1 MKHAWIRRFAL
12 IITVTLPLLLAAPAY
27 AASATLYLSLSS
39 GSVVSGSTLT
49 LYVYEDSGTEPVN
62 AVQAN
67 LSYPASQLQFLSIS
81 SSSAFS
87 VVAQNTGG
95 SGSVQIG
102 RGALPSVTGN
112 QLVATVQFKAL
123 VGSGTAAVSFAGGS
137 QVVSANSNTNIMTA
151 SPGGSYGLTAPAPS
165 PTPTP
170 SPAPT
175 TSKSSS
181 TTKAIATPAPSP
193 APAPKDTTPPVITD
207 VAVGALTSGSATI
220 TWKTS
225 EPASTEIDY
234 GLTAGYGLTATDTT
248 MATSHSVV
256 LNSPLI
262 VPGTMYRFAIKNTD
276 ASGNQATSNDYQ
288 FTTKGATITLT
299 IDDVSGKPV
308 KDAEV
313 SFDGQTATTD
323 VNGHATIANLPI
335 GNIVGTV
342 SVQGVQTVEVL
353 RVTGLN
359 PAGTPQEVSFRLAAH
374 TSHTTAWVTATIF
387 VLCLLAA
394 GWIGYMFGSGRLP
407 TMLARLRHSP
417 RWHDVAP
424 ASTMQTMG
432 MPVRPTVIA
441 PVSVAKIADQNLAE
455 RPDKLDGQ
463 TPQRPTGN

>member
-1 MKHAWIRRFAL
+1 VKHAWIRRLALITTFAL
-12 IITVTLPLLLAAPAY
+12 PFLLVAPAY
-27 AASATLYLSLSS
+27 AASATLYLSPSS
-39 GSVVSGSTLT
+39 GSVANGNTLT

-67 LSYPASQLQFLSIS
+67 LSYPASQLQFLSTS

-137 QVVSANSNTNIMTA
+137 QVVSANSNANIMTV
-151 SPGGSYGLTAPAPS
+151 SPGGSYGLTTPAPS
-165 PTPTP
+165 PTPSP

-181 TTKAIATPAPSP
+181 TTKATPAPAPSP

-207 VAVGALTSGSATI
+207 IAVSALTSGSATI
-220 TWKTS
+220 TWNTS

-234 GLTAGYGLTATDTT
+234 GLTTGYGLVATDATL
-248 MATSHSVV
+248 ATSHSVV

-262 VPGTMYRFAIKNTD
+262 VPGTMYHFAIKNTD
-276 ASGNQATSNDYQ
+276 ASGNRATSSDHQ

-299 IDDVSGKPV
+299 IDDASGRPV
-308 KDAEV
+308 KNAMV
-313 SFDGQTATTD
+313 SFDSQTAITD
-323 VNGHATIANLPI
+323 ASGHATIANLPI
-335 GNIVGTV
+335 GNIVGTITI
-342 SVQGVQTVEVL
+342 QGVQTVEVL

-374 TSHTTAWVTATIF
+374 TSHTAWVTATIF

-407 TMLARLRHSP
+407 MMLVRLRHSP

-424 ASTMQTMG
+424 ASTMQAVGT
-432 MPVRPTVIA
+432 PVRPTVIA
-441 PVSVAKIADQNLAE
+441 PVSAAKIADQNSAE